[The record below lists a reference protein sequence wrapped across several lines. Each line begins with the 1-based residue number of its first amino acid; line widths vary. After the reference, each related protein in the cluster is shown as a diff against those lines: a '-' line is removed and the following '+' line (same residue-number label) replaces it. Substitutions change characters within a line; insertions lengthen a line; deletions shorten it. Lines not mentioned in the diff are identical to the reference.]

1 METFVSFFNRIMREE
16 DGQDMVE
23 YALLIGLIS
32 VVAVAALITAGGAVN
47 TLWAAVVAA
56 LGTATAAL

>member
-1 METFVSFFNRIMREE
+1 METFVKFINRIVREE
-16 DGQDMVE
+16 QGQDMVE

-47 TLWAAVVAA
+47 ALWAAVVAA
-56 LGTATAAL
+56 LNTATAAL

>member
-1 METFVSFFNRIMREE
+1 MEMFVAFMNRIVRED

-32 VVAVAALITAGGAVN
+32 VVAVASLILAGTAVN
-47 TLWAAVVAA
+47 TLWTAVITA

>member
-1 METFVSFFNRIMREE
+1 MIQFVEFFNRIARDE

-32 VVAVAALITAGGAVN
+32 VVAVAALLTAGQAVRD
-47 TLWAAVVAA
+47 LWAAVTTA

>member
-1 METFVSFFNRIMREE
+1 MTQFVEFVNRIARDE

-32 VVAVAALITAGGAVN
+32 IVAVAALMTAGD
-47 TLWAAVVAA
+47 AVVA
-56 LGTATAAL
+56 LWDRVTAALTEAGVAV

>member
-1 METFVSFFNRIMREE
+1 MIQFVEFFNRIARDE

-32 VVAVAALITAGGAVN
+32 VVAVATLILAGTAVQ
-47 TLWAAVVAA
+47 TLWTAVIGA
-56 LGTATAAL
+56 LNTATAAL